1 MKSLNV
7 WNEEIFHEVKVL
19 AEYTT
24 TAVMKEDIQTDMDH
38 LYVLLDHCT
47 DEDILQQIRKNIRAA
62 LNLVEVNIIEI
73 SSRFNRISNKP
84 VDKALSPQKKF
95 FVNKNH

>member
-1 MKSLNV
+1 
-7 WNEEIFHEVKVL
+7 
-19 AEYTT
+19 
-24 TAVMKEDIQTDMDH
+24 MKEDIQTDMHH
-38 LYVLLDHCT
+38 LCALLDHCT

-84 VDKALSPQKKF
+84 ADKALSPQKNSSLTKITKLT
-95 FVNKNH
+95 NKQKHEL